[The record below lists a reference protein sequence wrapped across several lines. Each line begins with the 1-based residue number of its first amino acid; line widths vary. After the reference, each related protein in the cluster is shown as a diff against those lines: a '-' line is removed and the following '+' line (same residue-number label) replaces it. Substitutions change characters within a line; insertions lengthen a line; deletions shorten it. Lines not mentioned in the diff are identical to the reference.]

1 MIVVGRGR
9 GRLRAGDELTGAG
22 RGVCGAP
29 KAAVSAFGGVRAD
42 EREADREELAR
53 SRSLRLPRN
62 DHRAEPAPRCDYPES
77 GPLARPGGGR
87 GSAAG
92 KTAITVGL
100 AIRLLAPL

>member
-42 EREADREELAR
+42 EREADREEPAR
-53 SRSLRLPRN
+53 SRPFPSLATVIERSPLRDVTN
-62 DHRAEPAPRCDYPES
+62 PES
-77 GPLARPGGGR
+77 
-87 GSAAG
+87 
-92 KTAITVGL
+92 
-100 AIRLLAPL
+100 